1 MTKKG
6 AAFSFTLFF
15 LLSIVPQRADCEV
28 FEYKYNSGDRY
39 RVLSVVNQEVFINRI
54 LSHRAEI
61 LNRIAVEVI
70 EAEDGTGLHNAVFQT
85 SERASYVSSG
95 RRTQTETGFQWAREY
110 DSVFQ
115 RDKLGFMTIDS
126 KYYMPVVRNV
136 PLFPDRDIAPGEKW
150 NADGYEI
157 HDFRDSF
164 GIEQPYRIPFTANY
178 TFLGE
183 RQWKGKPYP
192 AFSVNYYI
200 IAQPQAV
207 RGRLWPKRIT
217 GSSEQVVYWDSEHGQ
232 AVAYDETYNLTFEMS
247 DGRTLQFRGSAYAE
261 VIESEF
267 MDKDKIVSEII
278 EEIERMEIPDVSVRK
293 VEEGI
298 SLSLDDIGFYAD
310 SAVMLPG
317 ESEKIDKIADILKRY
332 PDRDIIVSGHTARAG
347 TEESMMKLSNDRAR
361 IVADYLL
368 SKNVRTAD
376 RIVIRGYGAERP
388 IADNSTE
395 EGKRKN
401 RRVEITLLEN

>member
-1 MTKKG
+1 MG
-6 AAFSFTLFF
+6 AFALLILLGFSL
-15 LLSIVPQRADCEV
+15 IPQQADCEV
-28 FEYKYNSGDRY
+28 FEYKYNLGDRY
-39 RVLSVVNQEVFINRI
+39 RILSVVNQEVFVNRV

-61 LNRIAVEVI
+61 LNRIAVEI
-70 EAEDGTGLHNAVFQT
+70 TDARDGKGLHNAVFQT
-85 SERASYVSSG
+85 SERASYVQSG
-95 RRTQTETGFQWAREY
+95 RGAQTAKTGFQWSREY

-115 RDKLGFMTIDS
+115 RDRLGFMTIDP

-136 PLFPDRDIAPGEKW
+136 PMFPGRDIAPGEKW

-157 HDFRDSF
+157 HDFRDSL

-183 RQWKGKPYP
+183 RQWKEKSYP

-207 RGRLWPKRIT
+207 RGRIWPRNIT
-217 GSSEQVVYWDSEHGQ
+217 GSSDQVVYWDSEHGQ
-232 AVAYDETYNLTFEMS
+232 AVAYEETYNLIFEMS
-247 DGRTLQFRGSAYAE
+247 DGRTMQFRGSAYAE

-278 EEIERMEIPDVSVRK
+278 EEIDRMEITDVNVRK
-293 VEEGI
+293 VDEGVSI
-298 SLSLDDIGFYAD
+298 SLEDVGFYAD

-317 ESEKIDKIADILKRY
+317 EREKLDKIAEILKRY
-332 PDRDIIVSGHTARAG
+332 PARDILVSGHTALAG
-347 TEESMMKLSNDRAR
+347 TREGRMKLSNDRAKA
-361 IVADYLL
+361 VTDYLL
-368 SKNVRTAD
+368 SKNVRSAD
-376 RIVIRGYGAERP
+376 RMVIRGYGAERP

-395 EGKRKN
+395 EGRRKN
-401 RRVEITLLEN
+401 RRVEITILEN

>member
-1 MTKKG
+1 MG
-6 AAFSFTLFF
+6 AFALFVLLGFSF
-15 LLSIVPQRADCEV
+15 VPQKAACEV

-39 RVLSVVNQEVFINRI
+39 RILSVVNQEVFINRV

-61 LNRIAVEVI
+61 LNRIAVEVTD
-70 EAEDGTGLHNAVFQT
+70 AKDGKGWHNAVFQT
-85 SERASYVSSG
+85 SERASYVPSG
-95 RRTQTETGFQWAREY
+95 RRTRTETSFQWAREY

-115 RDKLGFMTIDS
+115 RDRLGFMTIDP

-136 PLFPDRDIAPGEKW
+136 PLFPGRNIAPGEKW

-183 RQWKGKPYP
+183 RKWKEKTYP
-192 AFSVNYYI
+192 AFSVKYI
-200 IAQPQAV
+200 IVAQPQAV
-207 RGRLWPKRIT
+207 RGRLWPKRIA
-217 GSSEQVVYWDSEHGQ
+217 GNSDQVVYWDSEHGQ
-232 AVAYDETYNLTFEMS
+232 AVAYDETYSLIFEMS
-247 DGRTLQFRGSAYAE
+247 DGRTIQFTGSAYAE

-278 EEIERMEIPDVSVRK
+278 EEIDHMEIPDVTVRK
-293 VEEGI
+293 VEEGV

-310 SAVMLPG
+310 SAVLLPG
-317 ESEKIDKIADILKRY
+317 ENEKLDKIAEILKRY
-332 PDRDIIVSGHTARAG
+332 PDRDIIVSGHTALAG
-347 TEESMMKLSNDRAR
+347 TQEGRMKLSNDRAKT
-361 IVADYLL
+361 VADYLL

-376 RIVIRGYGAERP
+376 RMVIRGYGAERP
-388 IADNSTE
+388 IADNATE